1 MGKFNHFYKKI
12 LSYFILLYFCELVL
26 AVILYFF
33 LPENVPVHLGLT
45 GVDAWGKGKY
55 IIFLLPCSLILF
67 CYICRSELI
76 EQKYFLSPPA
86 ATLMKVFLCVI
97 HLATTVGS
105 VEYFYIL
112 IRLALE

>member
-1 MGKFNHFYKKI
+1 MEKFNHFYQKI
-12 LSYFILLYFCELVL
+12 LPYFILLYFCELVL

-45 GVDAWGKGKY
+45 GVDAWGNGKY

-67 CYICRSELI
+67 CCICRAELI

-86 ATLMKVFLCVI
+86 ATLMKMFLCVI
-97 HLATTVGS
+97 QLLVAGGS
-105 VEYFYIL
+105 AEYFYIL